1 MSSSLR
7 TSKSFVFWLAC
18 MSVAHVTWFCANAHA
33 QGFGTTKKKITLHR
47 KLPPN
52 AHLTG
57 KTFKVEASSHG
68 SIQQDVPQDLKTMLE
83 VEIMKDDSRLSQDDK
98 SPDNLIICTVTQYAQ
113 PTPQTSTSQQ
123 YELGSK
129 KPQNVTATRY
139 TGLLTVS
146 YVAKDRSGRALDS
159 ANISA
164 KYDDAFDQ
172 NGSTKKGITGKIS
185 GTFNTIAHG
194 KSEADTPPTAA
205 DLKNKLLSD
214 VVKQIASRLVVTDE
228 SVEVLL
234 AQGKLS
240 DYNKLAENAR
250 WSDYVEKLET
260 MTPFPSKEDDAY
272 RLYNIGVGYE
282 AMGYAAE
289 DQKAAQKDFQDAAI
303 NYGKAADDKP
313 SEKYFIQPQNR
324 IESALV
330 HYKKLQEQPVSAGNT
345 SGSKSSSSETA
356 SKATKSTTTK
366 TAHSGTSSGTT
377 SAKSSSTGTSK
388 SLVSSGTAKSSGP
401 PLTNAQVIK
410 LVKANVDEDNIIDTI
425 RHAPAVSFDL
435 SVDGEVNL
443 ANNGVK
449 GKILT
454 AMKVRAR
461 QGGKTATQ

>member
-1 MSSSLR
+1 MSRPLR
-7 TSKSFVFWLAC
+7 TSRLFVFWLAC
-18 MSVAHVTWFCANAHA
+18 VSVAHVTLFCANAYA

-68 SIQQDVPQDLKTMLE
+68 SIQQDVPQDLKAMLE
-83 VEIMKDDSRLSQDDK
+83 VEIMKDDTRLSQDDK

-129 KPQNVTATRY
+129 KPQNVTVTRY

-146 YVAKDRSGRALDS
+146 YLAKDRSGRTLDS
-159 ANISA
+159 ANINA

-194 KSEADTPPTAA
+194 KSDADTPPAPA

-228 SVEVLL
+228 TVEVLL

-272 RLYNIGVGYE
+272 RLYNVGVGYE

-289 DQKAAQKDFQDAAI
+289 DQKAAQKNFQDAAI

-330 HYKKLQEQPVSAGNT
+330 HYKKLQEQPVVSASDT
-345 SGSKSSSSETA
+345 SASKASSTETA
-356 SKATKSTTTK
+356 SKSTKTTTTK
-366 TAHSGTSSGTT
+366 TAHSGASSGTT
-377 SAKSSSTGTSK
+377 STKTSSTGTSK
-388 SLVSSGTAKSSGP
+388 SLVSSSTSKASGP

-410 LVKANVDEDNIIDTI
+410 LVKANVDEENIIDTI

-454 AMKVRAR
+454 AMKARAR
-461 QGGKTATQ
+461 QGKTATQ